1 MALSETL
8 DFKNYY
14 VEKLYM
20 FANVETG
27 VLTNRSGRRMLAL
40 TNDFLHG
47 LHRALEAECG
57 DKVGEVLYRCGKKWG
72 KNFGQGLAD
81 EWSAFYACNFADFP
95 IAFVQSL
102 LMQEFACNGWG
113 LLDFDYQHFPQGVLQ
128 LSINGAIM
136 SDITEKEVNYPIDI
150 LTAGILSGIFTKLLA
165 CELDCVQS
173 RVGKL
178 NVAASLFLLSSVSR
192 IEQLRGNL
200 KQLASHEQIL
210 DYLLNTRD

>member
-8 DFKNYY
+8 EFKNYY

-20 FANVETG
+20 VANVETG

-72 KNFGQGLAD
+72 QNFGQGLAD
-81 EWSAFYACNFADFP
+81 EWSAFYSCTFADFP

-102 LMQEFACNGWG
+102 LMQEFASNGWG
-113 LLDFDYQHFPQGVLQ
+113 LLDFDYQHYAKGLMQ
-128 LSINGAIM
+128 LSIQGAIM
-136 SDITEKEVNYPIDI
+136 SDITDKEVNYPVDI
-150 LTAGILSGIFTKLLA
+150 LTAGILAGIFTKLLG
-165 CELDCVQS
+165 CDLDCVQS
-173 RVGKL
+173 RIGKL
-178 NVAASLFLLSSVSR
+178 NSAASLFLLSSVAR
-192 IEQLRGNL
+192 IEKLRGNAN
-200 KQLASHEQIL
+200 QLTTHEQIL